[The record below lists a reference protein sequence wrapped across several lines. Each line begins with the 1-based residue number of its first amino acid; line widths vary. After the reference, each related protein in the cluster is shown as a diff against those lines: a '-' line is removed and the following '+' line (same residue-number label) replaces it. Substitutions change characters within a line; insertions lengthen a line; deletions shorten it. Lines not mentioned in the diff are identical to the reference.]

1 MDLFDSGALKHAPLA
16 ERMRP
21 RALDKYVG
29 QEHLV
34 GEGKLLRQAIL
45 EDKLPSMIFWGPPG
59 VGKTAL
65 AAVIASSTASY
76 FERLSAVTSGVADIK
91 RVVAEATD
99 RLKLES
105 RRTVLFIDEVH
116 RWNKSQQDA
125 LLPHVEKGTVILI
138 GATTENPSFEVNSA
152 LLSRSRVF
160 TLERLTH
167 DELKRIIGAA
177 LSDAERGLGSQEIE
191 LEPEA
196 EEFLLASSNGDA
208 RLALN
213 TLEAAAALA
222 GKQRKLSL
230 KLIEEALQHK
240 ALLYDKAAEEHYNVI
255 SAFIK
260 SMRGGSVDGAL
271 YWLHRMLEAGED
283 PKYVARRL
291 VVFASEDVGL
301 ADPHALPMANAAFY
315 AVTVI
320 GLPEASINLSHAA
333 AYLARAPK
341 SRSAYE
347 AGGAARRAVRE
358 HLNLPVP
365 KQLRNAPT
373 KLMKDLGYGQGYTWD
388 VRSEQFEAVKGYL
401 PDELAQQR
409 FYDEWETD
417 KPEELQS

>member
-21 RALDKYVG
+21 RALDEYVG

-283 PKYVARRL
+283 PKYV
-291 VVFASEDVGL
+291 
-301 ADPHALPMANAAFY
+301 
-315 AVTVI
+315 
-320 GLPEASINLSHAA
+320 
-333 AYLARAPK
+333 
-341 SRSAYE
+341 
-347 AGGAARRAVRE
+347 
-358 HLNLPVP
+358 
-365 KQLRNAPT
+365 
-373 KLMKDLGYGQGYTWD
+373 
-388 VRSEQFEAVKGYL
+388 
-401 PDELAQQR
+401 
-409 FYDEWETD
+409 
-417 KPEELQS
+417 

>member
-1 MDLFDSGALKHAPLA
+1 MDLFDSQALKHAPLA

-21 RALDKYVG
+21 RDLSEFIG

-34 GEGKLLRQAIL
+34 GEGRFLREAITA
-45 EDKLPSMIFWGPPG
+45 DQLPSMIFWGPPG

-65 AAVIASSTASY
+65 AAVIAGATKSY

-91 RVVAEATD
+91 RVVAEAEN
-99 RLKLES
+99 RLKLQS

-160 TLERLTH
+160 TLERLTSE
-167 DELKRIIGAA
+167 ELQTVTDRA
-177 LSDAERGLGSQEIE
+177 LADPDRGLGEHKLT
-191 LEPEA
+191 LEGDA
-196 EEFLLASSNGDA
+196 RDFLITSSNGDA

-213 TLEAAAALA
+213 TLEAAGSLA
-222 GKQRKLSL
+222 PAGSTITLDQ
-230 KLIEEALQHK
+230 IEEALSHK
-240 ALLYDKAAEEHYNVI
+240 ALLYDKAADEHFGTI

-260 SMRGGSVDGAL
+260 SMRGGSVDGSL
-271 YWLHRMLEAGED
+271 YYLHRMLEAGED

-301 ADPHALPMANAAFY
+301 ADPLALPLAVAAFQ
-315 AVTVI
+315 AVTMI
-320 GLPEASINLSHAA
+320 GLPEAAINLSHAA

-347 AGGAARRAVRE
+347 AGGAAKRAVRE
-358 HLNLPVP
+358 QLNLPLP

-373 KLMKDLGYGQGYTWD
+373 KLMRDQGYGAGYTWD
-388 VRSEQFEAVKGYL
+388 VRSEQFEAIEQYL
-401 PDELAQQR
+401 PDELKQTK
-409 FYDEWETD
+409 FYEPWETD
-417 KPEELQS
+417 SRG